1 MKAMLVGIGLFV
13 FGFSGVALFSGGL
26 PAALFAESDGASA
39 RDKHA
44 PGQPVTLGDYGDAV
58 EAAYGQ
64 MLIACTQDDREF
76 YGHAMNDLAVAKR
89 HADTGKIERGDIGG
103 RVSKLMAQF
112 VDAVRK
118 GVITNEHVPFG
129 SLRTV
134 IASVS
139 KKASSEP
146 SQIKPE
152 PTAFVL
158 RGSIGDTDVAQS
170 NDCQV
175 L

>member
-64 MLIACTQDDREF
+64 MLIACSQDDREF

-89 HADTGKIERGDIGG
+89 HADTGKIERGNIGD
-103 RVSKLMAQF
+103 RASRMMTQF
-112 VDAVRK
+112 VTAVRK
-118 GVITNEHVPFG
+118 GIITNEHVPFG

-134 IASVS
+134 IASVQ
-139 KKASSEP
+139 KKAAAGKP
-146 SQIKPE
+146 QPE
-152 PTAFVL
+152 PTASVL
-158 RGSIGDTDVAQS
+158 RGSIGDTGAARH